1 MADEELVWG
10 EWFRWHWLR
19 YTYLVAAAL
28 FDVLVAAEIRFLGP
42 HPPPPWVLALAAA
55 RGGRPTL
62 IRGASVGGPC

>member
-1 MADEELVWG
+1 MAEEELVWG

-55 RGGRPTL
+55 LLLALATGEGLLYRCL
-62 IRGASVGGPC
+62 